1 MPKWWDNTRSARR
14 YATRVLTAV
23 FRDFWSFVQGQII
36 VGLILGTTILL
47 LQIKS
52 GIISKSM
59 AIPNVQAFI
68 LPYLGLL
75 VALII
80 WLALRALYLVNKE
93 DQARIERLSS
103 ELELTKLLEASVLTP
118 LQMDVLSL
126 SRDLREFLR
135 ELGPAPQ
142 LPVGASTL
150 GLDQIGD
157 WTGEYAEW
165 ARRMIY
171 RYRSD
176 FAPRVRDIA
185 NTIGANTGMVVVSLE
200 PYCSDVRPGHDFD
213 VLLDTLLG
221 FVAKLEDP
229 SAKRNMLP
237 SPSEPSQPPQSTL
250 QFWSV
255 QVSAFELAKDLIA
268 FTRELGEIPD
278 VSSKDFPDTALGQY
292 DFLVRRNALQEPWLL
307 KFRSGYRARF
317 AERLKMVVDL
327 FGTHGIQRPFLDECV
342 NGEIRDADDA
352 RRVSE
357 LLVSAAFEMDG
368 IRVFPPRSYTEQQ
381 LEMMSGSE
389 RDLRIKEEPGFLEAW
404 KRYQLAKAL
413 SNKLTTSG

>member
-1 MPKWWDNTRSARR
+1 MPKWWDNTGSARR

-23 FRDFWSFVQGQII
+23 FRDFWSFVRGQII
-36 VGLILGTTILL
+36 IGLLLGVAILL
-47 LQIKS
+47 LQIRS

-103 ELELTKLLEASVLTP
+103 ELELTKLLDESVLTP
-118 LQMDVLSL
+118 LQMDVLRL
-126 SRDLREFLR
+126 SRDLRDFLK
-135 ELGPAPQ
+135 ELGPAPE
-142 LPVGASTL
+142 LTVGTSTPS
-150 GLDQIGD
+150 LDRIDD

-185 NTIGANTGMVVVSLE
+185 NKIGANTGMVVVSLE

-229 SAKRNMLP
+229 SAKKNMLSP
-237 SPSEPSQPPQSTL
+237 PSEPSQPFQSTL

-255 QVSAFELAKDLIA
+255 QISAFELAKDLIV
-268 FTRELGEIPD
+268 FTREMGAIPEL
-278 VSSKDFPDTALGQY
+278 SSKDFPNTEEGQY
-292 DFLVRRNALQEPWLL
+292 EFMVRRSAIQEPWLV
-307 KFRSGYRARF
+307 KFRSAYRARF
-317 AERLKMVVDL
+317 ADRLKAVVDL
-327 FGTHGIQRPFLDECV
+327 LGTEGIQRPFLDACV
-342 NGEIRDADDA
+342 RAEIRDANEA
-352 RRVSE
+352 QHVSE
-357 LLVSAAFEMDG
+357 SLVGAAFEMDT
-368 IRVFPPRSYTEQQ
+368 IYLYPPARYTGQE
-381 LEMMSGSE
+381 LELMHGQE
-389 RDLRIKEEPGFLEAW
+389 RDRRIREEPGFLETW
-404 KRYQLAKAL
+404 KRHELAKSL
-413 SNKLTTSG
+413 SKGK

>member
-1 MPKWWDNTRSARR
+1 MPKWWDNTGSARR
-14 YATRVLTAV
+14 YAKRVLNAV

-36 VGLILGTTILL
+36 VGLILGGTILL

-75 VALII
+75 VALIV

-93 DQARIERLSS
+93 DQARIERLSR

-118 LQMDVLSL
+118 LQMDVLRL
-126 SRDLREFLR
+126 TRDLRDFLK

-150 GLDQIGD
+150 GLDQIDD

-165 ARRMIY
+165 ARKMIY

-185 NTIGANTGMVVVSLE
+185 NRIGANTDMVVVSLE
-200 PYCSDVRPGHDFD
+200 PYCNDVRPGHDFD
-213 VLLDTLLG
+213 ILLDTLLG
-221 FVAKLEDP
+221 FAAKLEDP
-229 SAKRNMLP
+229 SAKRNMMP
-237 SPSEPSQPPQSTL
+237 PPSEPSQPPQSRL
-250 QFWSV
+250 QFWSI

-268 FTRELGEIPD
+268 FTREMGEMPELN
-278 VSSKDFPDTALGQY
+278 SKDFPNTEAGQY
-292 DFLVRRNALQEPWLL
+292 DFMVRRNAIQEPWLL

-317 AERLKMVVDL
+317 AERLKMVVNL
-327 FGTHGIQRPFLDECV
+327 FGTDGVQRHFLDECV
-342 NGEIRDADDA
+342 NGEMRDADDA
-352 RRVSE
+352 QRVSE

-368 IRVFPPRSYTEQQ
+368 IHVFPPRTYTEQQ
-381 LEMMSGSE
+381 MEMMSGNE
-389 RDLRIKEEPGFLEAW
+389 RDRRIKEEPGFLETW
-404 KRYQLAKAL
+404 TRYQPAKAL
-413 SNKLTTSG
+413 SNKPTT